1 MNLLEID
8 KKTRKQYGSAPQPV
22 CRSKIVYRKIALS
35 VSQDN
40 ANLTLTGITEIT
52 YVAVFLFTF
61 CKQTHKKEFSFL
73 QGTIIIKY

>member
-1 MNLLEID
+1 M
-8 KKTRKQYGSAPQPV
+8 
-22 CRSKIVYRKIALS
+22 ALS
-35 VSQDN
+35 VSQN
-40 ANLTLTGITEIT
+40 NVNLTLTGITEIT